1 MSLKAKPDNLSWFD
15 WDPTTLGAMSV
26 RLPRGRLLA
35 KLLVAMLVP
44 AIFALAL
51 FGAAAH
57 EVARRVLEE
66 ELGRRLATAATSV
79 SMLVLPEQLSAIAA
93 GDELSNTYANLRHR
107 VEQARERLAVRRVL
121 LVARDLT
128 VRADSDGTLALGAQ
142 AHELG
147 ADAPEIEKAG
157 SGQATSSPLFI
168 GRDGLPYKRGYARVG
183 ETGFAMVEASAQYLD
198 ALALFRRWL
207 VVGGIVSL
215 VLIVLLAA
223 WLSRRMTGPLERL
236 ASAAERIGQGD
247 LAGSVV
253 VETRDEIGYLAS
265 RLDEMRAALRAR
277 DERMQMM
284 LAGIAHEVRN
294 PLGGLELYAGLLR
307 EGLAGEPERLG
318 EIARIEREI
327 GYLKNV
333 VTDFLDFA
341 RRPPLAVEA
350 FPVVALLDEI
360 AEILRPAAGGPA
372 LSVECEPGLVARA
385 DRAQLRRALL
395 NLAKNAVAAAG
406 ASGRV
411 VLAARA
417 EPNAQE
423 RIEWEV
429 RDSGPGVPD
438 EIRDKIFTPFF
449 TTRER
454 GTGLGLAFVAEIA
467 RDHGSTVSVD
477 RAPEGGARFRFTTAA
492 NAESN

>member
-1 MSLKAKPDNLSWFD
+1 
-15 WDPTTLGAMSV
+15 MSV

-57 EVARRVLEE
+57 EVARRLLEQ
-66 ELGRRLATAATSV
+66 ELGRRLSTAATSV
-79 SMLVLPEQLSAIAA
+79 AMLVLPEQLSAIAG

-128 VRADSDGTLALGAQ
+128 VRADSENVLPLGAQ

-147 ADAPEIEKAG
+147 ADALEIEKAG
-157 SGQATSSPLFI
+157 EGLATASPLFV
-168 GRDGLPYKRGYARVG
+168 GRDGVPYKRGYARVG
-183 ETGFAMVEASAQYLD
+183 DTGFAVVEASAQYLD
-198 ALALFRRWL
+198 ALAAFRRWL
-207 VVGGIVSL
+207 VLGGIISL
-215 VLIVLLAA
+215 GMIAILAA

-247 LAGSVV
+247 LARAVV

-307 EGLAGEPERLG
+307 EGLAGEPERLS
-318 EIARIEREI
+318 EIARMEREI

-341 RRPPLAVEA
+341 RRPALALEA
-350 FPVVALLDEI
+350 FPVAPLLDEI
-360 AEILRPAAGGPA
+360 AEISRPATGGPT
-372 LSVECEPGLVARA
+372 LSLDCEPCLVACA

-395 NLAKNAVAAAG
+395 NLVKNGVAAAG
-406 ASGRV
+406 VSGRV

-417 EPNAQE
+417 EPNVQE
-423 RIEWEV
+423 RIAWEV
-429 RDSGPGVPD
+429 RDSGPGVPE

-467 RDHGSTVSVD
+467 RDHGGPVTVD
-477 RAPEGGARFRFTTAA
+477 RGPEGGSRFRFTTAA

>member
-1 MSLKAKPDNLSWFD
+1 
-15 WDPTTLGAMSV
+15 MSV

-44 AIFALAL
+44 ATFALAL

-57 EVARRVLEE
+57 EVARRVLEQ

-79 SMLVLPEQLSAIAA
+79 AMLVLPEQLSAIAA
-93 GDELSNTYANLRHR
+93 GDEQSNTYANLRHR

-128 VRADSDGTLALGAQ
+128 SRADSDSALPLGAR

-157 SGQATSSPLFI
+157 LGQATASPLFI

-183 ETGFAMVEASAQYLD
+183 TTGFAVVEASAQYLD
-198 ALALFRRWL
+198 ALAAFRRWL

-215 VLIVLLAA
+215 AMIVVLAA

-236 ASAAERIGQGD
+236 ATAAERIGQGD
-247 LAGSVV
+247 LTGAVV

-265 RLDEMRAALRAR
+265 RLDEMRGALRAR

-318 EIARIEREI
+318 EVARIEREI

-341 RRPPLAVEA
+341 RRPPLVLEA
-350 FPVVALLDEI
+350 FPVAALLDEI
-360 AEILRPAAGGPA
+360 AEIARPRASGPA
-372 LSVECEPGLVARA
+372 LSVECEPGLVAFA

-395 NLAKNAVAAAG
+395 NLAKNATAAAG
-406 ASGRV
+406 VSGRV
-411 VLAARA
+411 FLAARRVPQA
-417 EPNAQE
+417 HQ
-423 RIEWEV
+423 RIGWEV
-429 RDSGPGVPD
+429 RDSGAGVAD
-438 EIRDKIFTPFF
+438 DIRDKIFTPFF

-467 RDHGSTVSVD
+467 RDHGGIVEVD
-477 RAPEGGARFRFTTAA
+477 RGPEGGARFLFTTAA
-492 NAESN
+492 GG

>member
-1 MSLKAKPDNLSWFD
+1 
-15 WDPTTLGAMSV
+15 MSV
-26 RLPRGRLLA
+26 RLLRGRLLA

-57 EVARRVLEE
+57 EVARRVLEQ

-79 SMLVLPEQLSAIAA
+79 AMLVLPEQLSAIGA

-107 VEQARERLAVRRVL
+107 VDQARERLAVRRVL

-128 VRADSDGTLALGAQ
+128 ARADSENALPLGAQ

-147 ADAPEIEKAG
+147 ADALEIEKAG
-157 SGQATSSPLFI
+157 TGQATASPLFV
-168 GRDGLPYKRGYARVG
+168 GRDGVPYKRGYARVG
-183 ETGFAMVEASAQYLD
+183 ETGFAVVEASAQYLD
-198 ALALFRRWL
+198 ALAVFRRWL
-207 VVGGIVSL
+207 VVGGMVGLAMIA
-215 VLIVLLAA
+215 VLAT

-236 ASAAERIGQGD
+236 ATAAERIGQGD
-247 LAGSVV
+247 LAGAVV
-253 VETRDEIGYLAS
+253 VETRDEIGYLAE

-307 EGLAGEPERLG
+307 EGLADQPERLG
-318 EIARIEREI
+318 EIARVEREI

-333 VTDFLDFA
+333 VSEFLDFA

-350 FPVVALLDEI
+350 FPAAALLNEI
-360 AEILRPAAGGPA
+360 AEISRPLAGGPV
-372 LSVECEPGLVARA
+372 LSVACEPGLVARA
-385 DRAQLRRALL
+385 DRTQLRRALL
-395 NLAKNAVAAAG
+395 NLAKNAIAAAG
-406 ASGRV
+406 NSGRV

-417 EPNAQE
+417 EANAQA
-423 RIEWEV
+423 RIAWEI

-467 RDHGSTVSVD
+467 REHGSVVSVN
-477 RAPEGGARFRFTTAA
+477 RGPEGGARFHFTTAA
-492 NAESN
+492 SGVPG

>member
-1 MSLKAKPDNLSWFD
+1 
-15 WDPTTLGAMSV
+15 MSV

-57 EVARRVLEE
+57 EVARRVLEQ

-79 SMLVLPEQLSAIAA
+79 AMLVLPEQLSAIAV
-93 GDELSNTYANLRHR
+93 GDEQSNTYANLRHR

-128 VRADSDGTLALGAQ
+128 LRADSENLLPLGAK

-157 SGQATSSPLFI
+157 LGQATASPLFA

-183 ETGFAMVEASAQYLD
+183 ATGYAVVEASAQYLD
-198 ALALFRRWL
+198 ALASFRRWL
-207 VVGGIVSL
+207 VVGGIISL
-215 VLIVLLAA
+215 GMIVVLAA

-236 ASAAERIGQGD
+236 AAAAERIGQGD
-247 LAGSVV
+247 LAGA
-253 VETRDEIGYLAS
+253 VEIETHDEIGYLAA
-265 RLDEMRAALRAR
+265 RLDEMRGALHAR

-307 EGLAGEPERLG
+307 EGLAGQPERLA
-318 EIARIEREI
+318 EIARVEREI
-327 GYLKNV
+327 GCLKNV
-333 VTDFLDFA
+333 VNDFIDFA
-341 RRPPLAVEA
+341 RRPVPVMET
-350 FPVVALLDEI
+350 FPVRALLDEI
-360 AEILRPAAGGPA
+360 VEISRPATGGPV
-372 LSVECEPGLVARA
+372 LRVECEPDLVARA
-385 DRAQLRRALL
+385 DRSQLRRGLL
-395 NLAKNAVAAAG
+395 NLAKNAVVAAG
-406 ASGRV
+406 ASGQV
-411 VLAARA
+411 ILAARA
-417 EPNAQE
+417 DRGARQ
-423 RIEWEV
+423 RIEWEI

-467 RDHGSTVSVD
+467 RDHGGVVSVD
-477 RAPEGGARFRFTTAA
+477 RGPEGGARFRFTTAL
-492 NAESN
+492 ER

>member
-1 MSLKAKPDNLSWFD
+1 
-15 WDPTTLGAMSV
+15 MSV

-44 AIFALAL
+44 AILALAL

-57 EVARRVLEE
+57 EVARRVLEQ
-66 ELGRRLATAATSV
+66 ELGRRLATAATAV
-79 SMLVLPEQLSAIAA
+79 AMLVLPEQLSAIAT
-93 GDELSNTYANLRHR
+93 GDEQSNTYANLRRR

-121 LVARDLT
+121 LVASDLT
-128 VRADSDGTLALGAQ
+128 ARADSENALPLGAH
-142 AHELG
+142 AYELG
-147 ADAPEIEKAG
+147 ADAPELARAG
-157 SGQATSSPLFI
+157 AGQATASPLFT
-168 GRDGLPYKRGYARVG
+168 GRDGLPYKRGYARIG
-183 ETGFAMVEASAQYLD
+183 ATGFAVVEASAEYLD
-198 ALALFRRWL
+198 ALAAFRRWL

-215 VLIVLLAA
+215 GMIVLLAA

-247 LAGSVV
+247 LTGTVV
-253 VETRDEIGYLAS
+253 VETQDEIGYLAA
-265 RLDEMRAALRAR
+265 RLDEMRGALRAR
-277 DERMQMM
+277 DERTQMM

-307 EGLAGEPERLG
+307 EGLTGEPERLG
-318 EIARIEREI
+318 EVARIEREI

-341 RRPPLAVEA
+341 RRPALAIEPFSVSAMIEEVVE
-350 FPVVALLDEI
+350 I
-360 AEILRPAAGGPA
+360 SRPATGGPVFVTDCA
-372 LSVECEPGLVARA
+372 SGLVARA
-385 DRAQLRRALL
+385 DRSQLRRALL
-395 NLAKNAVAAAG
+395 NLAKNATAAAG

-411 VLAARA
+411 ILAAHADMNGR
-417 EPNAQE
+417 
-423 RIEWEV
+423 RIEWEI

-454 GTGLGLAFVAEIA
+454 GTGLGLAFVQEIA
-467 RDHGSTVSVD
+467 RDHGGAIGVD
-477 RAPEGGARFRFTTAA
+477 RAPEGGARFRFSTA
-492 NAESN
+492 SGS

>member
-1 MSLKAKPDNLSWFD
+1 
-15 WDPTTLGAMSV
+15 MSV

-57 EVARRVLEE
+57 EVARRVLEQ

-79 SMLVLPEQLSAIAA
+79 AMLVLPEQLSSIAA

-121 LVARDLT
+121 LVAHDLT
-128 VRADSDGTLALGAQ
+128 ARADSENALPLGAQ

-147 ADAPEIEKAG
+147 ADALEIEKARA
-157 SGQATSSPLFI
+157 GQATASPLFV
-168 GRDGLPYKRGYARVG
+168 GRDGVPYKRGYARIG
-183 ETGFAMVEASAQYLD
+183 ETGFAVVEASAQYLD
-198 ALALFRRWL
+198 ALAAFRRWL
-207 VVGGIVSL
+207 VAGGIVSL
-215 VLIVLLAA
+215 AMIVLLAT

-236 ASAAERIGQGD
+236 ATAAERIGQGD
-247 LAGSVV
+247 LASAVV
-253 VETRDEIGYLAS
+253 VETRDEIGYLAE

-277 DERMQMM
+277 DERTQMM

-307 EGLAGEPERLG
+307 EGLADQPERLG

-333 VTDFLDFA
+333 VSDFLDFA

-350 FPVVALLDEI
+350 FPAAVLLNEI
-360 AEILRPAAGGPA
+360 AEISRPPSGGPV
-372 LSVECEPGLVARA
+372 LSVACEPGLRARA
-385 DRAQLRRALL
+385 DRTQLRRALL
-395 NLAKNAVAAAG
+395 NLAKNAVTAAG
-406 ASGRV
+406 TSGRV
-411 VLAARA
+411 VLAACA
-417 EPNAQE
+417 EPNAPE
-423 RIEWEV
+423 RIAWEI

-438 EIRDKIFTPFF
+438 EIRPKIFTPFF

-467 RDHGSTVSVD
+467 RDHGSSVDVD
-477 RAPEGGARFRFTTAA
+477 RAPEGGARFHFTTPAA
-492 NAESN
+492 E